1 MDYGKSA
8 GERKKVNDMTSL
20 SINKRLCVNLCAA
33 VLLVFALF
41 GCNRKITSSPSQSD
55 APTST
60 EVIKTKFSEEFPRS
74 IKVSLTVSRR
84 SDLKVKV
91 NSKISEG
98 DVLTDRAEDR
108 NALLSQRKILL
119 LSLARFEE
127 KFSGPKTENLPP
139 QFYDD
144 DKAKIRKAEVL
155 LSTIAVRIEKQKI
168 KLDEVNK
175 LELPSSVLEH
185 ERAKLVELES
195 EATNASAEI
204 DLTKAQLNA
213 AEEKRKFVEFEIK
226 AQNVREVLSEKKES
240 AQFEINAA
248 QIRQQIAAIDEKL
261 LSVAVVRSPF
271 PAVVER
277 IVWEG
282 QKNNEIFITL
292 HLVVDDSGE
301 RAGK

>member
-1 MDYGKSA
+1 
-8 GERKKVNDMTSL
+8 MTRL
-20 SINKRLCVNLCAA
+20 LVNKRLYGQLCAA
-33 VLLVFALF
+33 VLLAFALF
-41 GCNRKITSSPSQSD
+41 GCNRKIESSATQSD

-91 NSKISEG
+91 NSKVIEG

-155 LSTIAVRIEKQKI
+155 LSTIAERIEKQKAKI
-168 KLDEVNK
+168 LEVEKLN
-175 LELPSSVLEH
+175 LPSSVLEH
-185 ERAKLVELES
+185 ERAKLGELEQ

-204 DLTKAQLNA
+204 NLTRAQFLA
-213 AEEKRKFVEFEIK
+213 AQEKRKFVLFEIK
-226 AQNVREVLSEKKES
+226 AQTLREVATEKKES
-240 AQFEINAA
+240 AQLEINAA